1 MCNLPHSFDK
11 NFKTLKKIAQIFV
24 AFSEKLNFINY
35 TSAIFSDSDNQ
46 IATLENGHK
55 IRYKKC
61 LIATGGQPK
70 TLEAF
75 TNIGPDHV
83 TTYHN
88 VQDFMKME
96 ALIGAIHYYV
106 STCIA

>member
-1 MCNLPHSFDK
+1 M
-11 NFKTLKKIAQIFV
+11 
-24 AFSEKLNFINY
+24 
-35 TSAIFSDSDNQ
+35 
-46 IATLENGHK
+46 
-55 IRYKKC
+55 
-61 LIATGGQPK
+61 IATGGQPK

-106 STCIA
+106 STCIAQNLILLPNFSSKQKDFFFNITFWLNFHAVVWYFLKIKKNRNAQKICENVVVDKKVLT